1 MCNAHLVLLLDH
13 LCVYLYDA
21 PAVKPE
27 PIYQQ
32 IGRLIRSLRRGA
44 DKAQEELA
52 GQLGLSRATLA
63 SIETG
68 RQRILIH
75 QLYAVAQA
83 LEVKVSELLPSP
95 PDERT
100 APRWDALTFDGDLN
114 TQQKKQV
121 ASLIGQ
127 VESPTIQEETHAKT
141 PKTRRNPGRS
151 RTKTPE

>member
-1 MCNAHLVLLLDH
+1 
-13 LCVYLYDA
+13 
-21 PAVKPE
+21 VKPE

-52 GQLGLSRATLA
+52 SRLGISRATLA

-75 QLYAVAQA
+75 QLYAVARA
-83 LEVKVSELLPSP
+83 LDVKVSELLPSP
-95 PDERT
+95 ADDRT
-100 APRWDALTFDGDLN
+100 APSWDTFTFDGDLN

-127 VESPTIQEETHAKT
+127 VEAPTIQQKKETHAKSPT
-141 PKTRRNPGRS
+141 TRRNPGRS
-151 RTKTPE
+151 RTKTPR